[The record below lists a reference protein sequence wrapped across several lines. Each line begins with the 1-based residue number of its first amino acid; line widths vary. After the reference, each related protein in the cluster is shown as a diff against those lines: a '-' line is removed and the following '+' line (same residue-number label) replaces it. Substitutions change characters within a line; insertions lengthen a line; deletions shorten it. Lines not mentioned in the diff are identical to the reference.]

1 MADLK
6 FTANTSEASKK
17 IDSLQKQIDK
27 LEIDIAKNKE
37 INFDTRVAEA
47 KIKGLKNAI
56 STIMKD
62 IAKETQNN
70 ALAKDLLNTDENIRK
85 LKNLSNQ
92 ITTLYKDIANN
103 GGTKTQ
109 IAELK
114 RLNASFN
121 GTLSAIKRVG
131 TEQQKQE
138 ADAIKNHKNT
148 INRITDEK
156 NAIEQVAK
164 ADSQRMSAANKSMT
178 EYQKLINEYISLL
191 KKAENAKNNTTS
203 KNALKPSE
211 EQYMYGYPDGTAGRF
226 DQIQARLKEIRD
238 TYGDIPAIQ
247 AQIAQMDDHMA
258 NQIGYQQRLAKEKS
272 EFQQII
278 DLQKQAYNVE
288 QKMQQ
293 LVSAPTKNK
302 NMINE
307 LKQEHQALMQQYDA
321 WKSVTNITETESKLL
336 EEQAQ
341 NFQRISN
348 QAQAHA
354 KDMSSLNKTYD
365 KFSATVG
372 NIFKYIITYQLY
384 NRMVEGV
391 QNAIQVM
398 KNLDTAFTDIQMVT
412 MDSEEATYQLSLEYN
427 DLAKEIGATTQE
439 VAEGASEWFNE
450 SRDHLKTLELLETR
464 ED

>member
-1 MADLK
+1 MNNFA
-6 FTANTSEASKK
+6 
-17 IDSLQKQIDK
+17 
-27 LEIDIAKNKE
+27 
-37 INFDTRVAEA
+37 IN
-47 KIKGLKNAI
+47 
-56 STIMKD
+56 
-62 IAKETQNN
+62 
-70 ALAKDLLNTDENIRK
+70 
-85 LKNLSNQ
+85 
-92 ITTLYKDIANN
+92 
-103 GGTKTQ
+103 
-109 IAELK
+109 
-114 RLNASFN
+114 
-121 GTLSAIKRVG
+121 
-131 TEQQKQE
+131 
-138 ADAIKNHKNT
+138 
-148 INRITDEK
+148 
-156 NAIEQVAK
+156 
-164 ADSQRMSAANKSMT
+164 
-178 EYQKLINEYISLL
+178 
-191 KKAENAKNNTTS
+191 
-203 KNALKPSE
+203 
-211 EQYMYGYPDGTAGRF
+211 
-226 DQIQARLKEIRD
+226 
-238 TYGDIPAIQ
+238 
-247 AQIAQMDDHMA
+247 
-258 NQIGYQQRLAKEKS
+258 

-288 QKMQQ
+288 QKIQQ
-293 LVSAPTKNK
+293 LASAPTKNK

-321 WKSVTNITETESKLL
+321 WRSVTNITETESKLL